1 MSEKT
6 VWRSASMEGKWKD
19 GKGDVRLAIVDF
31 YGKIWLDWREGASH
45 KTRMQ
50 TYT

>member
-19 GKGDVRLAIVDF
+19 GKKNGQGIFTSSTGSRYVGEFSDDKRNI
-31 YGKIWLDWREGASH
+31 
-45 KTRMQ
+45 
-50 TYT
+50 

>member
-31 YGKIWLDWREGASH
+31 YGKIWLDW
-45 KTRMQ
+45 
-50 TYT
+50 